1 VTVKHRVLL
10 LICATGCAAQPPNP
24 FFADAAYLRFGIDR
38 HAEADALIRERNE
51 QGEALALRLQGQHFI
66 ALSFMNRS
74 GRTTRVRILTERG
87 IALALDP
94 DPDTALGQ
102 GARYALLA
110 APLPDSHDA
119 DGDGFEEVFVER
131 RSPEA
136 TCLQVYRVRDVGF
149 IDPVP
154 VSVQLFG
161 RELCPNGISD
171 VDGDGRPELVI
182 DAELVGFEA
191 MPNSTTRNAHDT
203 LEPEAPHVR
212 IPMWARDHRYAVYAN
227 PAGLTRFAT
236 EERARRTAQLTQA
249 RHALDVPTAYRLAIE
264 FAALS
269 HVQRRSASEQVA
281 AFDEALAGLV
291 LEPPQQ
297 RAIDHARQ
305 HIFLDWKGSPSAAA
319 TRDSPDA
326 G

>member
-1 VTVKHRVLL
+1 VTVKRRLLL
-10 LICATGCAAQPPNP
+10 LIYATGCAAQTPNP

-51 QGEALALRLQGQHFI
+51 QGEVLALRLQGQHFT
-66 ALSFMNRS
+66 ALGFMNRS
-74 GRTTRVRILTERG
+74 GRATRVRILTERG

-110 APLPDSHDA
+110 APLADSHDA

-154 VSVQLFG
+154 VSVQLFR
-161 RELCPNGISD
+161 RELCANGLSD
-171 VDGDGRPELVI
+171 VDGDGLPELVI
-182 DAELVGFEA
+182 DTELLGFEA
-191 MPNSTTRNAHDT
+191 MPKSATHDAHDT

-212 IPMWARDHRYAVYAN
+212 IPMWAREHRYAVYAN
-227 PAGLTRFAT
+227 PGALTRFTT
-236 EERARRTAQLTQA
+236 EERARRTGELTQA
-249 RHALDVPTAYRLAIE
+249 RQGLDLATAYRLAIE
-264 FAALS
+264 LAALV
-269 HVQRRSASEQVA
+269 HVQRRSAAEQVA
-281 AFDEALAGLV
+281 AFDEALSGLV
-291 LEPPQQ
+291 LEPQQQ

-305 HIFLDWKGSPSAAA
+305 HIFLDWKGSPNAAA
-319 TRDSPDA
+319 TRDSPGA